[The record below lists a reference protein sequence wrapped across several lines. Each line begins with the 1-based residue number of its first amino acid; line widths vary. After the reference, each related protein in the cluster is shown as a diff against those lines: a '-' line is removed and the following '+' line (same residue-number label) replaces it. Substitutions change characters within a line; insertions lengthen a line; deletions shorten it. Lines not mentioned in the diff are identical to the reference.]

1 MTSSSKALEC
11 ASSSSKVKAANR
23 STIRTHLPLVLDRG
37 RRDVVSGRVRLDVQ
51 GFTRVRG
58 VGRDVLVTTRRFG
71 WLRHCVATFELVGH
85 LLELLRRRLVALTEA
100 DLVTVRAWRQFH
112 AVVRLRGDAGAVWT
126 LHDVARVVPHDD
138 LTAVRPDRRL
148 TSDLHVRNEVAG
160 RQGMN
165 EQLHIRCDVHLD
177 ARL

>member
-1 MTSSSKALEC
+1 
-11 ASSSSKVKAANR
+11 
-23 STIRTHLPLVLDRG
+23 
-37 RRDVVSGRVRLDVQ
+37 
-51 GFTRVRG
+51 
-58 VGRDVLVTTRRFG
+58 
-71 WLRHCVATFELVGH
+71 
-85 LLELLRRRLVALTEA
+85 ELLRRRLVALTEA

-112 AVVRLRGDAGAVWT
+112 AVVRLRGDAGAVGT

-165 EQLHIRCDVHLD
+165 GQLHIRCDVHLD
-177 ARL
+177 ARLLALRLSPVRQTRHTRQPLCRDLEDTGDPSDGGLPLLEDPLADRVR